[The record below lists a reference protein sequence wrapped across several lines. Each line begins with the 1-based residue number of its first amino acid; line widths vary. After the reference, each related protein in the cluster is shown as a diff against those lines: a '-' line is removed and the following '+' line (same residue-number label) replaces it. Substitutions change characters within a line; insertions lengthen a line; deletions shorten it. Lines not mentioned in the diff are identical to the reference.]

1 LALCPARSQE
11 QINVRLQNSA
21 PWGAWVFVI
30 GSCSFALGLE
40 IPPHA
45 RVRNVG
51 PRCAWAS
58 IEALGRARDIR
69 PLHGLLARRCRVVGC
84 ATDDA
89 VNAQLKVLG
98 VRFRNERHGT
108 YNRATLQ
115 EANGRGC
122 VVSMRAGTQWFP
134 GRPLWTLHS
143 IVLTS
148 YDDKQVTFYCS
159 DNPHLL
165 FTRSRAWF
173 DAGWAGNALV
183 ILEEEEKTTPN
194 PAERS
199 AGAVAANGCG

>member
-1 LALCPARSQE
+1 LSRQKSGTEIVRHANIALC
-11 QINVRLQNSA
+11 
-21 PWGAWVFVI
+21 GAWVFVV
-30 GSCSFALGLE
+30 SSWSFALGLE

-45 RVRNVG
+45 RVRNIG

-58 IEALGRARDIR
+58 IEALGRTRGIR
-69 PLHGLLARRCRVVGC
+69 PLQGLLARRCRVPGG

-89 VNAQLKVLG
+89 VNAQLNVLG

-108 YNRATLQ
+108 FNRRTLQ
-115 EANGRGC
+115 DEAECHGC

-134 GRPLWTLHS
+134 GRPLWTMHS

-148 YDDKQVTFYCS
+148 YDDTRVTFYCS
-159 DNPHLL
+159 DNPHLI

-183 ILEEEEKTTPN
+183 IYEPEETKPNEEPPHN
-194 PAERS
+194 QA
-199 AGAVAANGCG
+199 AG

>member
-1 LALCPARSQE
+1 M
-11 QINVRLQNSA
+11 RLQSTA
-21 PWGAWVFVI
+21 LWGAWVIVI

-58 IEALGRARDIR
+58 IEAVGRARGIR
-69 PLHGLLARRCRVVGC
+69 PLQGLLAWRCRVAGA
-84 ATDDA
+84 ATDQA
-89 VNAQLKVLG
+89 VDSQLAALG

-115 EANGRGC
+115 EANRRGC
-122 VVSMRAGTQWFP
+122 VVSMKRGTQWFP

-159 DNPHLL
+159 DNPQLL

-173 DAGWAGNALV
+173 DSGWAGNALV
-183 ILEEEEKTTPN
+183 ILDDGTASPTADAFAP
-194 PAERS
+194 
-199 AGAVAANGCG
+199 CG